1 MLALYL
7 SFNSPKII
15 AKTTN
20 AMSVFS
26 IIALFAYL
34 LSLVLIIPGL
44 LRKPNGYRRLALLSA
59 IIALICHAIALK
71 YKIFH
76 VSSGQNL
83 TLLNL
88 GSIVSL
94 LICIIMTIVASH
106 GRAWFLL
113 PIVYSFAMINLALA
127 SFMPGEFITHLEAS
141 LELSIHIGLAL
152 LGYATLLIA
161 ALYALQLGWLDHQLK
176 NKKLTFTPDMP
187 PLMFIERKMFH
198 ITQVGVIL
206 LTLTLCTGILYM
218 DNIFS
223 KENIHKAVLSIIA
236 WFVYIVLLW
245 GHYHDGWRGKRVIW
259 FNLIGAFTLTLA
271 YFGNR
276 LLQEIMIY

>member
-7 SFNSPKII
+7 SLVQPKTIV
-15 AKTTN
+15 KTTN
-20 AMSVFS
+20 AMPVFF
-26 IIALFAYL
+26 IIALLAYL
-34 LSLVLIIPGL
+34 FSLVLIIPGL
-44 LRKPNGYRRLALLSA
+44 LQKPNGYRRLALISA
-59 IIALICHAIALK
+59 IVALICHAIALK
-71 YKIFH
+71 YQIFR
-76 VSSGQNL
+76 VGSGQNL

-113 PIVYSFAMINLALA
+113 PIVYSFAIINLALA
-127 SFMPGEFITHLEAS
+127 SLMPGEFITHLEAS

-161 ALYALQLGWLDHQLK
+161 ALYALQLRWLDHKLK
-176 NKKLTFTPDMP
+176 NKKLTFIQNMP

-223 KENIHKAVLSIIA
+223 KENIHKAVLSIVA